1 MTNYRSDIKDEQW
14 ASIEKIIMESKKKK
28 SGPPRRHSYRNILNG
43 IFYVTRTGIAWCDL
57 PEGFPPYRRVHDQ
70 YMKWIRNGVFDKIL
84 TELRQTYRMLEGK
97 DEEPTCA
104 IIDSKTVQTV
114 FNHETIG
121 VDGHKKNQ
129 GH

>member
-1 MTNYRSDIKDEQW
+1 MTDYRSNVKDDEW
-14 ASIEKIIMESKKKK
+14 KKIEKIIMESKKKH
-28 SGPPRRHSYRNILNG
+28 SGPPRKHSYRDILNG
-43 IFYVTRTGIAWCDL
+43 IFYVTRTGVAWCDL
-57 PEGFPPYRRVHDQ
+57 PKDFPPYKRVHDQ
-70 YMKWIRNGVFDKIL
+70 YMKWIRNGVFNKIL

-114 FNHETIG
+114 FNHSTIG

-129 GH
+129 GD